1 MPKRE
6 RREDFRFLATH
17 DFLLFLPNK
26 KSDSNSFREKF
37 RRKKKKQYKAR

>member
-6 RREDFRFLATH
+6 RREDFRFLVTH
-17 DFLLFLPNK
+17 VFLLFLSNK

-37 RRKKKKQYKAR
+37 KAR